1 MAQEIKMINP
11 LSGGEIAGYTGF
23 SWTTLFFGG
32 LPALFRGHIS
42 AFFVQWI
49 IAFCTLGISWLVFPF
64 FYNSWH
70 QKHLVGKG
78 FVPFNEYLFRK
89 EQEEA
94 KRRQEKEDDHRR
106 TMELMVATK
115 ASQ

>member
-11 LSGGEIAGYTGF
+11 LSGGEVAGYKGF

-42 AFFVQWI
+42 AFFAQWI
-49 IAFCTLGISWLVFPF
+49 IAVFTLGFSWLVFPF

-78 FVPFNEYLFRK
+78 FVQFSEYQFRK

-94 KRRQEKEDDHRR
+94 KRKQEKEDDHRR
-106 TMELMVATK
+106 IMEMMVATR

>member
-1 MAQEIKMINP
+1 MEKSPDIK
-11 LSGGEIAGYTGF
+11 GF
-23 SWTTLFFGG
+23 LGQLCFLVGF
-32 LPALFRGHIS
+32 PPC
-42 AFFVQWI
+42 FVATFQHFAQWI
-49 IAFCTLGISWLVFPF
+49 IAVFTLGFSWLVFPF

-78 FVPFNEYLFRK
+78 FVQFSEYQFRK

-94 KRRQEKEDDHRR
+94 KRKQEKEDDHRR
-106 TMELMVATK
+106 IMEMMVATR